1 MAKKQVNYWGSIYE
15 KICVPWLVLTIWY
28 DDTLFGEN
36 WNDDSIDLKTRCII
50 TVVALMSSRMTD
62 KSLKYNLKNVKKTT

>member
-1 MAKKQVNYWGSIYE
+1 M
-15 KICVPWLVLTIWY
+15 LTIWY

-62 KSLKYNLKNVKKTT
+62 KSLNKRASIITLQLFMWLA

>member
-1 MAKKQVNYWGSIYE
+1 M
-15 KICVPWLVLTIWY
+15 LTIWY

-36 WNDDSIDLKTRCII
+36 WNDNSIDLKARCII

-62 KSLKYNLKNVKKTT
+62 KSLKYHLKNVKKAT

>member
-1 MAKKQVNYWGSIYE
+1 M
-15 KICVPWLVLTIWY
+15 LTIWY